1 MGKVICVGNQ
11 KGGVGKTTTCVN
23 LGTALAQAGEKVCLI
38 DLDPQGNLTQSL
50 GYRNPDE
57 IECTIAEVLKSEIQL
72 CDNLS
77 QSGTADFGEYGNEAD
92 VAMTCERDEEN
103 PELCDNLSQTFRA
116 AVLHHTEGLDLI
128 PGNIELAGL
137 EVSMVNLMSRELFL
151 KMAIQ
156 ELRKEYSYTII
167 DCMPSL
173 GMLTINA
180 LAAADEIITPV
191 QAAYLPAKGLEQF
204 LLTVSKVRRQINRRL
219 KMEGILLSMVDART
233 NYAKEIISLIY
244 ETYGNHI
251 RIFQTQIPFSVRAS
265 EASASGCSIF
275 TYNPRGKVAEAYRSL
290 AGEVAGDGR

>member
-23 LGTALAQAGEKVCLI
+23 LGAALALSGKKVCLI

-57 IECTIAEVLKSEIQL
+57 MEYTIAEVLKSEIQL

-77 QSGTADFGEYGNEAD
+77 QGCYRGLDKRRYFDEAEAINGGDRGEL
-92 VAMTCERDEEN
+92 
-103 PELCDNLSQTFRA
+103 ELHDNLSQTFRA
-116 AVLHHTEGLDLI
+116 AIIHYREGMDLV

-151 KMAIQ
+151 KMALQ
-156 ELRKEYSYTII
+156 DFRGKYDYTVI

-180 LAAADEIITPV
+180 LAAADAVITPV

-204 LLTVSKVRRQINRRL
+204 LMTVSKVRRQINPTL
-219 KMEGILLSMVDART
+219 KMDGILLSMVDART

-244 ETYGNHI
+244 ESYGTHL
-251 RIFQTQIPFSVRAS
+251 RIFQTQVPFSVRAA
-265 EASASGCSIF
+265 EASASGCSILS
-275 TYNPRGKVAEAYRSL
+275 YDPRGKVAKAYRRF
-290 AGEVAGDGR
+290 AEEVTGDVR